1 MKVFNSLKCP
11 VDGDDFATI
20 ESDQILTTE
29 VGLRVI
35 LEEPIL
41 VPPVLTNEYGDYSVL
56 IDFNGNVL
64 TQEA

>member
-1 MKVFNSLKCP
+1 MKVFNSAKCP
-11 VDGDDFATI
+11 SPDFATV

-29 VGLRVI
+29 CAHNTF
-35 LEEPIL
+35 EDFE
-41 VPPVLTNEYGDYSVL
+41 VL